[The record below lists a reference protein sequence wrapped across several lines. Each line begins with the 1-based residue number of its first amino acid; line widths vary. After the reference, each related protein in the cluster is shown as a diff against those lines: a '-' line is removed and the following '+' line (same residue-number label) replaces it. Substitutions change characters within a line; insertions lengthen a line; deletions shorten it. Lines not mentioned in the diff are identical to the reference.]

1 MKSRTNPNSQK
12 SRLSFNQKG
21 QVLVEYM
28 LLLLISVS
36 FATLLV
42 SKLISR
48 KTDGAGKADGI
59 IIESWSRMLK
69 TLGNDLP
76 DCSKQTNFN
85 SPKCK

>member
-1 MKSRTNPNSQK
+1 MKF
-12 SRLSFNQKG
+12 LSSPKNQLRNQNG

-42 SKLISR
+42 SQLVSR
-48 KTDGAGKADGI
+48 KEGSEGI
-59 IIESWSRMLK
+59 IISSWSRMLK

-76 DCSKQTNFN
+76 DCSKQINFN
-85 SPKCK
+85 APSCPP

>member
-1 MKSRTNPNSQK
+1 MKFRTSQDVKKK
-12 SRLSFNQKG
+12 SLFLNNKG

-48 KTDGAGKADGI
+48 KDGDGQGI
-59 IIESWSRMLK
+59 IIQSWSKMLQ

-76 DCSKQTNFN
+76 DCSKQKEFN
-85 SPKCK
+85 SAKCN

>member
-1 MKSRTNPNSQK
+1 MKSQTSQDVGKK
-12 SRLSFNQKG
+12 SVFLNHKG

-48 KTDGAGKADGI
+48 KEGDGQGI
-59 IIESWSRMLK
+59 IIQSWSKMLQ

-76 DCSKQTNFN
+76 DCSKQTEFN
-85 SPKCK
+85 SAKCN

>member
-1 MKSRTNPNSQK
+1 MKSRTKLDPQK
-12 SRLSFNQKG
+12 RTSVLNQKG

-36 FATLLV
+36 FATFLV

-48 KTDGAGKADGI
+48 NADDQGI
-59 IIESWSRMLK
+59 IIKSWSRMLE

>member
-1 MKSRTNPNSQK
+1 MKSQNNQDSHKKSHFLNS
-12 SRLSFNQKG
+12 KG

-36 FATLLV
+36 FATLIV

-48 KTDGAGKADGI
+48 KDGDGQGI
-59 IIESWSRMLK
+59 IIQSWSKMLQ

-76 DCSKQTNFN
+76 DCPKQTDFN
-85 SPKCK
+85 SAKCN

>member
-1 MKSRTNPNSQK
+1 MKLK
-12 SRLSFNQKG
+12 LKKLNQRG

-48 KTDGAGKADGI
+48 KEGDEGI
-59 IIESWSRMLK
+59 IIKSWTRMLT

-76 DCSKQTNFN
+76 DCSDQDTFN
-85 SPKCK
+85 RPKCIPK

>member
-1 MKSRTNPNSQK
+1 MKYPTKSESQK
-12 SRLSFNQKG
+12 KSFISKKNG

-48 KTDGAGKADGI
+48 KDGDGQGI
-59 IIESWSRMLK
+59 IIKSWSRMLE

>member
-1 MKSRTNPNSQK
+1 MKSRINTYHQK
-12 SRLSFNQKG
+12 KPFFFNKKG

-36 FATLLV
+36 FAALLV

-48 KTDGAGKADGI
+48 KDGADQGI
-59 IIESWSRMLK
+59 IIQSWDKMLH

-76 DCSKQTNFN
+76 DCPKQGDFN
-85 SPKCK
+85 SAKCN

>member
-1 MKSRTNPNSQK
+1 MKSQTNFDDQK
-12 SRLSFNQKG
+12 KSSNLNQKG

-36 FATLLV
+36 FASVLV

-48 KTDGAGKADGI
+48 KADEQGKADGI
-59 IIESWSRMLK
+59 IIESWQRMLK
-69 TLGNDLP
+69 SLGNDLP
-76 DCSKQTNFN
+76 DCSKQTNFT

>member
-1 MKSRTNPNSQK
+1 MRPFSKKNKN
-12 SRLSFNQKG
+12 KG

-42 SKLISR
+42 SKLVSR
-48 KTDGAGKADGI
+48 KEGDSQGLIIKA
-59 IIESWSRMLK
+59 WSKMLT

-76 DCSKQTNFN
+76 DCPNQTNFN
-85 SPKCK
+85 SAKCN

>member
-1 MKSRTNPNSQK
+1 MKFHSSRY
-12 SRLSFNQKG
+12 LNQQG
-21 QVLVEYM
+21 QVLVEYI

-48 KTDGAGKADGI
+48 KDGDEGI
-59 IIESWSRMLK
+59 IIKSWSKMLT

-76 DCSKQTNFN
+76 DCPRQTDFN
-85 SPKCK
+85 SPKCKP